1 MKIIGG
7 WIAAEPTQRVCAAL
21 TGAGFR
27 ALFVGG
33 CVRNALLGVPVADI
47 DIASDAAPGDVSRLA
62 ERAGLKVVPTVI
74 CALALPVSGIL
85 VLCILLLKKP
95 VVKFST
101 ASFFH

>member
-33 CVRNALLGVPVADI
+33 CVRNAHDARRWDPIEAKALGPGICRDDRRSNVKGAPPPQLL
-47 DIASDAAPGDVSRLA
+47 IATSISPAL
-62 ERAGLKVVPTVI
+62 RAREEAKGKITMDDQPFG
-74 CALALPVSGIL
+74 C
-85 VLCILLLKKP
+85 
-95 VVKFST
+95 
-101 ASFFH
+101 